1 MIRIKTL
8 FKYENPFKGLYEII
22 QTWKNGSVTL
32 QTGVVMT
39 RVNILHIK
47 RYKNNKEEANVL
59 NQ

>member
-8 FKYENPFKGLYEII
+8 FKYETPFKGLHESV

-39 RVNILHIK
+39 IVNILHIK
-47 RYKNNKEEANVL
+47 RYESNKEEANVL